1 MTGETPGLL
10 RHAECTHASPMKT
23 LSKLA
28 LCALG
33 TGLFSLSGCHK
44 AHEAEPVTARHE
56 ATPAPG
62 NMTPAAGTR
71 TAAEQIAES
80 RCEREQQ
87 CGNIGQDQTYSSSQD
102 CLARIRNDW
111 KEELNLRECPGGINQ
126 KELDEC
132 LKQVKD
138 EACSNPFDTLAR
150 VTECTAGQICI
161 ARP

>member
-1 MTGETPGLL
+1 
-10 RHAECTHASPMKT
+10 MKT

-33 TGLFSLSGCHK
+33 AGFFSLTGCSK
-44 AHEAEPVTARHE
+44 AHEAEPVTAHNE
-56 ATPAPG
+56 STPTAG
-62 NMTPAAGTR
+62 AMTPAAGTR
-71 TAAEQIAES
+71 TAAEQIAQS

-87 CGNIGQDQTYSSSQD
+87 CGNIGKDQTYSSSQD

-111 KEELNLRECPGGINQ
+111 KDELNARECPGGINQ

-132 LKQVKD
+132 LGQVRG

-150 VTECTAGQICI
+150 VTECTSGQICI
-161 ARP
+161 EQP